1 MSYAGGAMGGAMD
14 VVIWG
19 WWYGGGLVLRGGM
32 GLVLWVWWGGDGLE
46 GGLFRI
52 GGMGVVG

>member
-1 MSYAGGAMGGAMD
+1 M
-14 VVIWG
+14 VVWG
-19 WWYGGGLVLRGGM
+19 WVGAKGWYGGGGM

-46 GGLFRI
+46 GGVFRI